1 MMGSVKAMPNMEM
14 EHSSIQMDYAIKD
27 NSKIICVTVME
38 SFDLTKSKFIEAN
51 GTMTNCQA
59 KAKLEILQS

>member
-1 MMGSVKAMPNMEM
+1 MEM

-27 NSKIICVTVME
+27 NSKTICVMAME
-38 SFDLTKSKFIEAN
+38 FFDLTKSKFTEGN

-59 KAKLEILQS
+59 KAKLEILQ